1 MKTTKQ
7 VEKKTYATVF
17 EDEGGDYRMI
27 SQAMSEVGWK
37 MNHTSARNHVLRV
50 MNKFALAF
58 ARKFDIEPTEQKLAE
73 IARDARFQSAIS
85 DMLQTVFYSD
95 NSDN

>member
-1 MKTTKQ
+1 MKQK
-7 VEKKTYATVF
+7 VEKEKKTYATVF
-17 EDEGGDYRMI
+17 EDDGADYRMI

-50 MNKFALAF
+50 MNKFAAAF
-58 ARKFDIEPTEQKLAE
+58 AEKFGIEPTEEKLAE

-85 DMLQTVFYSD
+85 DMLQTVFYAD
-95 NSDN
+95 N